1 MSSSLFSNLNSKE
14 KIFSSKK
21 TENKNDLIIEKSIT
35 YYTRPKLMN
44 KSLINIRQL
53 YDNKKLNQQK
63 FKTYNRKNSVEIKP
77 EKLILKKKYVSMTNT
92 QSKNTSFTLKNTNN
106 NSYSINNENQTNKD
120 KFFKIRIN
128 LLKRKNDN
136 MINNEKKK
144 GYITSHWRSM
154 SIGFDDFNLSN
165 KKIDYSIYL
174 ENENYLKKI
183 VLIQSFI
190 RRFLIRNLVFNQ
202 LIKYYKQKSGI
213 LNLKSI
219 LLGILKNIFLM
230 VIELI
235 ELRKDAKYYLNYKE
249 YELLIE
255 LHKRKIYSKNDWIIY
270 FNKLIKGNLIT
281 ENKNIKKKK

>member
-1 MSSSLFSNLNSKE
+1 MSSSLYSNLNSKE

-136 MINNEKKK
+136 MINIEKKK

-270 FNKLIKGNLIT
+270 FNKLINGNLIT
-281 ENKNIKKKK
+281 ENNIINKKK

>member
-1 MSSSLFSNLNSKE
+1 MSSSLYSNLNSKE

-21 TENKNDLIIEKSIT
+21 TENKNDLIIDKSIT

-106 NSYSINNENQTNKD
+106 NSYSINYENQTNKD

-230 VIELI
+230 VIGLI

-270 FNKLIKGNLIT
+270 FNKLINGNLIT
-281 ENKNIKKKK
+281 ENNIINKKK

>member
-1 MSSSLFSNLNSKE
+1 
-14 KIFSSKK
+14 
-21 TENKNDLIIEKSIT
+21 
-35 YYTRPKLMN
+35 MN

-128 LLKRKNDN
+128 LLKRRNDN

-270 FNKLIKGNLIT
+270 FNKLINGNLIT
-281 ENKNIKKKK
+281 ENNIINKKK

>member
-1 MSSSLFSNLNSKE
+1 MSSSLYSNLNSKE

-120 KFFKIRIN
+120 KFFKIRIY

-136 MINNEKKK
+136 MINIEKKK

-270 FNKLIKGNLIT
+270 FNKLINGNLIT
-281 ENKNIKKKK
+281 ENNIINKKK